1 MPGSP
6 GSRSLPTRFRPL
18 WARRVILPMEL
29 LVVAAFGYG
38 FFAVPREGVD
48 AWGVLDLTGL
58 VVVALAIVT
67 VLHLVGAV
75 RIEARE
81 EGLTVV
87 NVLRRRRLEWAEV
100 VGVRLPPAE
109 PWLIL
114 DLSDGTALPAMAVQG
129 SDGAYA
135 REQAQELARL
145 VAARTRTE
153 RND

>member
-1 MPGSP
+1 MA
-6 GSRSLPTRFRPL
+6 RSLPARFRPL
-18 WARRVILPMEL
+18 WARRVILPMEI
-29 LVVAAFGYG
+29 LVAAAFGYG
-38 FFAVPREGVD
+38 FFAVPRDGAD

-58 VVVALAIVT
+58 VIVGLAILT

-75 RIEARE
+75 RIDADED
-81 EGLTVV
+81 GLTVV
-87 NVLRRRRLEWAEV
+87 NVVRRRRLAWAEV

-114 DLSDGTALPAMAVQG
+114 DVSDGTALPAMGVQG

-135 REQAQELARL
+135 REQAHDLARL
-145 VAARTRTE
+145 VAAKTRTE